1 MTHSRS
7 AARQEQI
14 LEALVQQ
21 KVMRVMDLAGMLD
34 VSSWTVRRDLNQM
47 EEQGLVERSYGH
59 VRLLPSARRLS
70 VKVDTEIHQDTDPQL
85 EAKQLIGR
93 AAARL
98 LRGKQNVAL
107 GGGTTTTQVARA
119 LRGERCC
126 MKVMTNAL
134 NIAMIL
140 SRDPEMEVTST
151 GGTVH
156 GSYYSLT
163 GPVAERALRNHYFD
177 VAVIGV
183 SGITQQEGLTMNSQ
197 LNAFTTQMM
206 LERAQKTMIVADH
219 TKLGRVRFAHL
230 APLGAADWLVTDLY
244 PPDDFC
250 SQLEEWEV
258 ELVVASEVVGSG

>member
-14 LEALVQQ
+14 LETLVQH
-21 KVMRVMDLAGMLD
+21 KVARVAKLADMLD
-34 VSSWTVRRDLNQM
+34 VSSWTVRRDLNEM

-70 VKVDTEIHQDTDPQL
+70 AKVDTEIYQETDPQL
-85 EAKQLIGR
+85 AAKKQIAR

-98 LRGKQNVAL
+98 LRGRQNIAL
-107 GGGTTTTQVARA
+107 GAGTTTTEVAHV
-119 LRGERCC
+119 LRGEQCC

-140 SRDPEMEVTST
+140 SRDPDIEVTST

-183 SGITQQEGLTMNSQ
+183 SGISQREGLTLNSQ
-197 LNAFTTQMM
+197 LNAFTTKLMIEQ
-206 LERAQKTMIVADH
+206 AQKTMIVADH
-219 TKLGRVRFAHL
+219 TKIGRVRFAHL
-230 APLGAADWLVTDLY
+230 VPLCAAHWLVTDRY
-244 PPDDFC
+244 PTDDIC
-250 SQLEEWEV
+250 RQLEECEV
-258 ELVVASEVVGSG
+258 ELVVAAEVVG